1 MVNHLGLCWWLGR
14 RLNNVCALGWEFA
27 IWSLAIVGTC
37 NVGFCIVGLCSCMEG
52 CDVLAGGAG
61 FGTQLWSQ
69 CHRETPSVLFFIS
82 LVALLSIPKR
92 LMRRETTLLGGVGPH
107 RVRVLSRGQPALQVR
122 VLRRTQS
129 REIGRESCTPKRQ
142 SKAREGPHQ
151 FVDFHGS
158 ESSPRRN

>member
-1 MVNHLGLCWWLGR
+1 MSVTRMGPRSSALF
-14 RLNNVCALGWEFA
+14 ALG
-27 IWSLAIVGTC
+27 ICNLSLAIVGLAFWALALWDFAVAC
-37 NVGFCIVGLCSCMEG
+37 RAVA
-52 CDVLAGGAG
+52 VLAGGAG

-69 CHRETPSVLFFIS
+69 CHSETPIVLFFIS

-92 LMRRETTLLGGVGPH
+92 LMRRETTLLRGVGPH
-107 RVRVLSRGQPALQVR
+107 RVRVLSRGHPALQLR

-142 SKAREGPHQ
+142 SKAREGPRQ